1 MKCLFC
7 GVKTGDRGNHA
18 TVDACADALR
28 VEVKR
33 LIDRGGAWPF
43 AEPCHG
49 DPGDMSASQFE
60 DRWLSACTV
69 AVVPALSGASRG

>member
-1 MKCLFC
+1 
-7 GVKTGDRGNHA
+7 
-18 TVDACADALR
+18 LR
-28 VEVKR
+28 AEVKR
-33 LIDRGGAWPF
+33 LIDRGGVWPF

-69 AVVPALSGASRG
+69 AIVPALSGASRG